1 MIPPPQWKVKHDIEK
16 ILDFILCYVLLKIVL
31 LRDFVN
37 LLHKIQFNNLCMNM
51 WLSSLNIFQE
61 NQFFEIKRKNI

>member
-1 MIPPPQWKVKHDIEK
+1 M
-16 ILDFILCYVLLKIVL
+16 LCVIKNCLVL
-31 LRDFVN
+31 LRNFVN
-37 LLHKIQFNNLCMNM
+37 LLHKIQFDSLYINI